1 MVQLFSFLE
10 PRKLCVG
17 ITYSLLVHDQYFSH
31 SVIAKVCKTL
41 YCPRPRTMRCVFGP
55 QVVYSIVCTSKEGRR
70 MLIFTLILYDLHKN
84 GLMILDSTIVVYIHN
99 TGRSILENTKGMY
112 NTLQNIKQKFMYIL
126 IVPTYILIKKYE
138 IG

>member
-1 MVQLFSFLE
+1 
-10 PRKLCVG
+10 
-17 ITYSLLVHDQYFSH
+17 
-31 SVIAKVCKTL
+31 
-41 YCPRPRTMRCVFGP
+41 
-55 QVVYSIVCTSKEGRR
+55 

-84 GLMILDSTIVVYIHN
+84 GLVIWDSTIVVYIHN

-112 NTLQNIKQKFMYIL
+112 NTLQNIKQKFIDIL

>member
-1 MVQLFSFLE
+1 
-10 PRKLCVG
+10 
-17 ITYSLLVHDQYFSH
+17 
-31 SVIAKVCKTL
+31 
-41 YCPRPRTMRCVFGP
+41 MRCVFGP

-84 GLMILDSTIVVYIHN
+84 GLVIWDSTIVVYIHN

-112 NTLQNIKQKFMYIL
+112 NTLQNIKQKFIDIL

>member
-1 MVQLFSFLE
+1 
-10 PRKLCVG
+10 
-17 ITYSLLVHDQYFSH
+17 
-31 SVIAKVCKTL
+31 
-41 YCPRPRTMRCVFGP
+41 MRCVFGP

-84 GLMILDSTIVVYIHN
+84 GLVILDSTIVVYIHN
-99 TGRSILENTKGMY
+99 TGRILENTKGMY
-112 NTLQNIKQKFMYIL
+112 NTLQNIKQKFIYIL